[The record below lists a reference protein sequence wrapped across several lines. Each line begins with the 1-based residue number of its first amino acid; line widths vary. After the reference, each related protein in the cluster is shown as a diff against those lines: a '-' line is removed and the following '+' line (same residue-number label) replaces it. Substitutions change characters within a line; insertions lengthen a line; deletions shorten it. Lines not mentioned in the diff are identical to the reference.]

1 MTEKGM
7 VREIKGTLV
16 IISPLKSETCFGCMN
31 MECKNSGLISAENP
45 NAIKIEKGQMVE
57 VEACSTSIFLEAL
70 IALLPPF
77 LFLTLGF
84 ILTRF
89 YFPDAGEGA
98 AAFIGIILLFA
109 SAFIIYLIRK
119 KHPSKISF
127 LVKKVIY
134 HS

>member
-7 VREIKGTLV
+7 VREIRGNLV
-16 IISPLKSETCFGCMN
+16 IISPLKNETCFGCMN

-57 VEACSTSIFLEAL
+57 VEARSISIFFEAL

-84 ILTRF
+84 ILTRI
-89 YFPDAGEGA
+89 YFPEAGEGA

-109 SAFIIYLIRK
+109 AAFIIYIIRK
-119 KHPSKISF
+119 KHPAKRIF
-127 LVKKVIY
+127 LIKKSVL
-134 HS
+134 S